1 MAAQNNPDETM
12 EKSNLEIEQHLLHVI
27 AFHASLMML
36 TMMVMMTMTTTMMM
50 MDVVWCV
57 NLNVAPESTLSLT
70 DSTEHLF
77 DEGVGQALPFCP
89 LHVHQLLISE
99 NQHEFLNNS
108 FI

>member
-27 AFHASLMML
+27 AFHASLM
-36 TMMVMMTMTTTMMM
+36 TMAMVMTMMM
-50 MDVVWCV
+50 MMMEMVGCG
-57 NLNVAPESTLSLT
+57 NLNVAPESTLSST

-89 LHVHQLLISE
+89 LHVHQLLVSE

-108 FI
+108 LILP

>member
-1 MAAQNNPDETM
+1 M

-27 AFHASLMML
+27 AFHASLMM
-36 TMMVMMTMTTTMMM
+36 MTMMM
-50 MDVVWCV
+50 MMMMMMEVVWCV
-57 NLNVAPESTLSLT
+57 NLNVSPESTLSST

-99 NQHEFLNNS
+99 NEHEFLINSLVIPLYEFLNNS
-108 FI
+108 LS